1 MRASTRT
8 TWTSRAL
15 VLPHLFDSGRAQI
28 GQIHPQFAHVRGVT
42 LRGALL
48 VLAPYET
55 AEIALGVFHGLSP
68 YDSGAVARGGP

>member
-8 TWTSRAL
+8 TWTSRRSYSRTCSTAA
-15 VLPHLFDSGRAQI
+15 AQI
-28 GQIHPQFAHVRGVT
+28 GQLHPQFAHVRGVT

-48 VLAPYET
+48 GLAPYET

-68 YDSGAVARGGP
+68 YDPGAVARGGP